1 MGIHTR
7 VPRVTSLIE
16 QEGGGILM
24 LTDSQ
29 VTWLH
34 TQSMVFKMQFD
45 TQERQG
51 GAKLVD
57 DDATALQ

>member
-1 MGIHTR
+1 
-7 VPRVTSLIE
+7 VTSLIE